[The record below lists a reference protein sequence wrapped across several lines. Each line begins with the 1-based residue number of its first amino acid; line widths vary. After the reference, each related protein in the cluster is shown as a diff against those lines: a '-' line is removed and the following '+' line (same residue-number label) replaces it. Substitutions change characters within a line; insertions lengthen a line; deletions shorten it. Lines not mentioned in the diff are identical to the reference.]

1 VVSAIPH
8 QRVLPPLGSDFDCPV
23 SVRSPVSSAGT
34 SVDPQEAEDF
44 LRQYYAERVSSKDTP
59 ASRREIQTRDFATR
73 LREVLSAIDRDGTYT
88 HTPEKLEYGARF
100 AWRNAAR
107 CIGRAYWRCLRVRDR
122 RHVRRPAD
130 VAADAIT
137 HLREATNGGRIR
149 PLITVF
155 APDTPGRPGPR
166 IWNEQLLRYAGYRGP
181 DGAITGDPAYA
192 GFTERA
198 LELGWTGGRG
208 TPFDVLPLV
217 IDDGVGEPELFELP
231 PDAVLE
237 VQLRHPKHEWFAD
250 LGLRWHAVP
259 ALANMCLEIGGIC
272 YPAAPF
278 NGWYMGTEIGARNL
292 ADVTRY
298 NLLSVVA
305 ERMGLDV
312 TNERSLW
319 RDAVLV
325 ELNIAVLHSFDAAGV
340 TMADHHAESRRFL
353 THLEREERCG
363 RKVPADWSWI
373 VPPMSG
379 ATTPVFHRYYDELEL
394 KPAYV
399 HHEAARARAKGID
412 ARADRPHAVT

>member
-1 VVSAIPH
+1 
-8 QRVLPPLGSDFDCPV
+8 
-23 SVRSPVSSAGT
+23 
-34 SVDPQEAEDF
+34 
-44 LRQYYAERVSSKDTP
+44 
-59 ASRREIQTRDFATR
+59 
-73 LREVLSAIDRDGTYT
+73 
-88 HTPEKLEYGARF
+88 
-100 AWRNAAR
+100 
-107 CIGRAYWRCLRVRDR
+107 
-122 RHVRRPAD
+122 
-130 VAADAIT
+130 
-137 HLREATNGGRIR
+137 
-149 PLITVF
+149 
-155 APDTPGRPGPR
+155 
-166 IWNEQLLRYAGYRGP
+166 
-181 DGAITGDPAYA
+181 
-192 GFTERA
+192 
-198 LELGWTGGRG
+198 
-208 TPFDVLPLV
+208 
-217 IDDGVGEPELFELP
+217 
-231 PDAVLE
+231 
-237 VQLRHPKHEWFAD
+237 
-250 LGLRWHAVP
+250 
-259 ALANMCLEIGGIC
+259 
-272 YPAAPF
+272 
-278 NGWYMGTEIGARNL
+278 MGTEIGARNL

-319 RDAVLV
+319 RDAALV